1 MILPVFL
8 PCIELTFVRFFAGI
22 VVCVNEKTLIE
33 DKKTDGSR
41 NT

>member
-22 VVCVNEKTLIE
+22 VVCVNEKTE
-33 DKKTDGSR
+33 KTDGGR

>member
-8 PCIELTFVRFFAGI
+8 PCIEPIFVLFFVGI
-22 VVCVNEKTLIE
+22 VVCVNEKT
-33 DKKTDGSR
+33 KKTDGSR